1 MNKMKRREFIGLA
14 ASAMALP
21 AVSRIASAETF
32 PSRPVRIIVG
42 TPPGGGMDIAGRV
55 IAQGLTEQFK
65 QQFFVEDRPGAGTN
79 LGTEMVIRAAP
90 DGYTLLLVSAANA
103 INATLYPNLS
113 FNFIRDTAP
122 VATVAQVPQVMEV
135 HPSVPATTVPEFIA
149 YAKANPNKI
158 NMASAGNGS
167 VQQVAGE
174 LFKMMTGVEMVHVP
188 YKGAG
193 PALVDLLGGQ
203 MQVMFDTTPGS
214 IAHIRAG
221 KLRALAVTSKTRAE
235 ALPDLPTVAD
245 FVPGYEAT
253 QWYGLAAPKDT
264 PAAVIATLNKA
275 VNAALAEPAMK
286 AKLAELGG
294 APFPGTPAEFGALL
308 VTETEKWAKV
318 VKFSGAKVD

>member
-1 MNKMKRREFIGLA
+1 MKRRDFVRWA
-14 ASAMALP
+14 AGAIALP
-21 AVSRIASAETF
+21 ASSRIAQAETY

-65 QQFFVEDRPGAGTN
+65 QQFFVEDKPGAGTN

-90 DGYTLLLVSAANA
+90 DGYMLLLVSAANA
-103 INATLYPNLS
+103 INATLYQNLN

-122 VATVAQVPQVMEV
+122 VSTVAQVPQVMEV

-167 VQQVAGE
+167 VQHVAGE

-203 MQVMFDTTPGS
+203 MQAMFDTTPGS
-214 IAHIRAG
+214 IAHIKAG

-235 ALPDLPTVAD
+235 ALPDLPTVDD
-245 FVPGYEAT
+245 FVPGYEAS
-253 QWYGLAAPKDT
+253 QWYALAAPKDT
-264 PAAVIATLNKA
+264 PADVIATLNKA
-275 VNAALAEPAMK
+275 VSAALAEPAMK

-308 VTETEKWAKV
+308 VAETDKWAKV

>member
-1 MNKMKRREFIGLA
+1 
-14 ASAMALP
+14 MALP
-21 AVSRIASAETF
+21 ALSRIASAETY
-32 PSRPVRIIVG
+32 PSRPVRVIVG

-55 IAQGLTEQFK
+55 IAQGLTEQFR
-65 QQFFVEDRPGAGTN
+65 QQFFVEDKPGAGTN
-79 LGTEMVIRAAP
+79 LATEIVIRSAP
-90 DGYTLLLVSAANA
+90 DGYMLLLVSAANA
-103 INATLYPNLS
+103 ITATLYPNLN
-113 FNFIRDTAP
+113 FNFIRDMAP

-135 HPSVPATTVPEFIA
+135 NPLVPAATVPEFIA

-167 VQQVAGE
+167 VQHVAGE

-203 MQVMFDTTPGS
+203 MQAMFDTTPGS
-214 IAHIRAG
+214 IAHIKAG

-235 ALPDLPTVAD
+235 ALPDLPTVGD
-245 FVPGYEAT
+245 FIPGYEAS

-264 PAAVIATLNKA
+264 PADVIATLNKA
-275 VNAALAEPAMK
+275 VNAALAELAMK

-294 APFPGTPAEFGALL
+294 APFPGTPAEFGALI
-308 VTETEKWAKV
+308 VAETEKWAKV